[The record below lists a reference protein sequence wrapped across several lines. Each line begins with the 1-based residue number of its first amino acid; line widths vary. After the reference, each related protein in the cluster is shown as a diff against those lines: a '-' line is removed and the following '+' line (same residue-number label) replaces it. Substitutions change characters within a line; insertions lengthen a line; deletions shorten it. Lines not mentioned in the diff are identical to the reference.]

1 MADFEKIR
9 TQVKRCLRYD
19 YPGSPDDG
27 DGANDEVWINKK
39 QKYEV
44 DYAIARC
51 LWECNATYLA
61 TDVEFIQCLE
71 KKIHLMD
78 HDGKGRCKRSEA
90 YPALKHAIGIKQL
103 ADKIKKSK

>member
-1 MADFEKIR
+1 MAEFEKIR
-9 TQVKRCLRYD
+9 SQVNRCLRYD

-51 LWECNATYLA
+51 LWESKHTAPPPRRVGPLRGA
-61 TDVEFIQCLE
+61 QDSQ
-71 KKIHLMD
+71 
-78 HDGKGRCKRSEA
+78 RSHVLT
-90 YPALKHAIGIKQL
+90 PQ
-103 ADKIKKSK
+103 